1 MTRESV
7 RQMAII
13 CGNQVRR
20 VLVDRGTAILL
31 LVLPLALMGVLGIGL
46 QSLMSTDFAPP
57 APYRIVIAETE
68 AGAHEALAE
77 PLRGMSRYFEVVT
90 TATSEQARQMVV
102 QREADAAVLVNDVG
116 TDVPAS
122 DVDAPTVT
130 LIAAPGSVV
139 SEMLT
144 SILDGVLL
152 QVQAGRA
159 EAVHA
164 VHTEVQVDEASED
177 GLPTWLQT
185 NSFTY
190 YAVGVTAL
198 FVMFAA
204 HAVSVSVARE
214 RGTDSYARLR
224 ALGVQPTVYMVGGS
238 LAGIVVSFLF
248 LSAMAVISSL
258 LFGVEWGNVV
268 SWVVL
273 TLAGATAAAGLSLV
287 MMALIPKPEHLEG
300 AGSAMFNVLAFLGG
314 SMTPLHVLPEWFRTS
329 LGWLPN
335 RAVLTGYLK
344 ASRGADLA
352 AISGELTTLGIATV
366 VLFTLGWAA
375 WTMRAKGE
383 AR

>member
-1 MTRESV
+1 M
-7 RQMAII
+7 
-13 CGNQVRR
+13 RR
-20 VLVDRGTAILL
+20 
-31 LVLPLALMGVLGIGL
+31 P
-46 QSLMSTDFAPP
+46 
-57 APYRIVIAETE
+57 PYRVVIAETE

-77 PLRGMSRYFEVVT
+77 PLQGMSRYFEVVT
-90 TATSEQARQMVV
+90 TATSQQARQMVV

-116 TDVPAS
+116 TNVPAS

-152 QVQAGRA
+152 QIEAGRA

-314 SMTPLHVLPEWFRTS
+314 SMTPLHVLSEWFRTS

-344 ASRGADLA
+344 GVAGCRPRCDFG
-352 AISGELTTLGIATV
+352 
-366 VLFTLGWAA
+366 
-375 WTMRAKGE
+375 
-383 AR
+383 